1 MGSKDPRVD
10 AYIEKAAPFA
20 RPILARLREM
30 VHASCP
36 DVEETLKWRMP
47 SFEYK
52 GMLCG
57 MGAFKEH
64 AIFGFWKHE
73 LIVGE
78 NGKWKEAMGSFGCIK
93 SLDDLPPRTEFARY
107 MKKAV
112 QLNDDGVKV
121 EHKKTTPKK
130 PLAMHPEFKTALSR
144 NKKAMKTLEGFPP
157 SAQREYLEWIAD
169 AKADETRAR
178 RIEQAV
184 AWLAEGKRRNWKYE
198 RC

>member
-1 MGSKDPRVD
+1 MGRRDPRVD
-10 AYIEKAAPFA
+10 AYIEKSAPFA
-20 RPILARLREM
+20 RPILTRVREL
-30 VHASCP
+30 VHATCP

-73 LIVGE
+73 LVVGD
-78 NGKWKEAMGSFGCIK
+78 NAKWKEAMGSFGCLK
-93 SLDDLPPRTEFARY
+93 SLDDLPPKTEFARY

-112 QLNDDGVKV
+112 ELNDQGVKV
-121 EHKKTTPKK
+121 ERKKTTPKK
-130 PLAMHPEFKTALSR
+130 PLGMHPELERALSR
-144 NKKAMKTLEGFPP
+144 NKKALRTLEGFPP
-157 SAQREYLEWIAD
+157 SAQREYLEWIAT
-169 AKADETRAR
+169 AKGDDTRAR

-184 AWLAEGKRRNWKYE
+184 EWLAAGKRRNWKYE
-198 RC
+198 NC

>member
-1 MGSKDPRVD
+1 MSRRDPRVD
-10 AYIEKAAPFA
+10 AYIKKSAPFA
-20 RPILARLREM
+20 QPILARLREQ
-30 VHASCP
+30 VHAACP

-52 GMLCG
+52 GLLCG
-57 MGAFKEH
+57 MAAFKQH
-64 AIFGFWKHE
+64 VTFGFWKHD

-93 SLDDLPPRTEFARY
+93 SLDDLPPKTEFARY

-121 EHKKTTPKK
+121 ERKKTTKK
-130 PLAMHPEFKTALSR
+130 PLAMHPELKTALAR
-144 NKKAMKTLEGFPP
+144 NKKAAATLEGFPP
-157 SAQREYLEWIAD
+157 SAQREYVEWIAD
-169 AKADETRAR
+169 AKSDDTRAR

-184 AWLAEGKRRNWKYE
+184 EWLAEGKRRHWKYE